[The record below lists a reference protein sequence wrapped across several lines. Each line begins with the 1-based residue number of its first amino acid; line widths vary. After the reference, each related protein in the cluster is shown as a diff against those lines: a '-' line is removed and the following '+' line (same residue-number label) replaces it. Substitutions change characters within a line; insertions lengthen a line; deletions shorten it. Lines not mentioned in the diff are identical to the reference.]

1 MISPQVCVCVNST
14 VSGRVCQF
22 WSSTSPHAHTYTHLG
37 GNYCRNPDGFKQP
50 WCYTTDPGKRW
61 ELCPDLTCGK
71 GTPSA
76 VSPVDFTTLE
86 TPSSS
91 ASDSSKPN
99 RTSSPSS
106 SRTPRSS
113 TTSSTTSPR
122 TGPSSTTTSR
132 ATSGST
138 SNYFPSNLD
147 GSLSGWN
154 FFVVGILLFLLL

>member
-1 MISPQVCVCVNST
+1 M
-14 VSGRVCQF
+14 
-22 WSSTSPHAHTYTHLG
+22 TSLHLTL
-37 GNYCRNPDGFKQP
+37 GN
-50 WCYTTDPGKRW
+50 
-61 ELCPDLTCGK
+61 
-71 GTPSA
+71 PSA
-76 VSPVDFTTLE
+76 VSPVDFSTLE

-122 TGPSSTTTSR
+122 TGPSSTTTSQ
-132 ATSGST
+132 ATSG

-154 FFVVGILLFLLL
+154 FFVIGILLLLLLAITVLITCLFYKRRSNYEKFDNGETVPDSESLP

>member
-1 MISPQVCVCVNST
+1 M
-14 VSGRVCQF
+14 
-22 WSSTSPHAHTYTHLG
+22 TSLHLTL
-37 GNYCRNPDGFKQP
+37 GN
-50 WCYTTDPGKRW
+50 
-61 ELCPDLTCGK
+61 
-71 GTPSA
+71 PSA
-76 VSPVDFTTLE
+76 VSPVDFSE

-106 SRTPRSS
+106 SRTPSSS

-122 TGPSSTTTSR
+122 TGPSSTTTSQ

-154 FFVVGILLFLLL
+154 FFVVGILLSLLLAITVLIACLFYKRRSNYEKFDNGETVPDSESLP

>member
-1 MISPQVCVCVNST
+1 M
-14 VSGRVCQF
+14 
-22 WSSTSPHAHTYTHLG
+22 TSLHLTL
-37 GNYCRNPDGFKQP
+37 GN
-50 WCYTTDPGKRW
+50 
-61 ELCPDLTCGK
+61 
-71 GTPSA
+71 PSA
-76 VSPVDFTTLE
+76 VSPVDFSE

-106 SRTPRSS
+106 SRTPSSS

-122 TGPSSTTTSR
+122 TGPSSTTTTSQ
-132 ATSGST
+132 ATSG

-154 FFVVGILLFLLL
+154 FFVVAILLLLAITVLITCLFYKRRSNYEKFDNGKSVTDSESLS

>member
-1 MISPQVCVCVNST
+1 M
-14 VSGRVCQF
+14 
-22 WSSTSPHAHTYTHLG
+22 TSLHLT
-37 GNYCRNPDGFKQP
+37 P
-50 WCYTTDPGKRW
+50 
-61 ELCPDLTCGK
+61 
-71 GTPSA
+71 GTPGA

-106 SRTPRSS
+106 SRTPSSS

-122 TGPSSTTTSR
+122 TGPSSTTTTSQ
-132 ATSGST
+132 ATSG

-154 FFVVGILLFLLL
+154 FFVVAILLLLAITVLITCLFYKRRSNYEKFDNGETVPDSESLP

>member
-1 MISPQVCVCVNST
+1 M
-14 VSGRVCQF
+14 
-22 WSSTSPHAHTYTHLG
+22 TSLHLT
-37 GNYCRNPDGFKQP
+37 P
-50 WCYTTDPGKRW
+50 
-61 ELCPDLTCGK
+61 
-71 GTPSA
+71 GTPGA

-106 SRTPRSS
+106 SRTPSSS

-122 TGPSSTTTSR
+122 TGPSSTTTSQ
-132 ATSGST
+132 ATSG

-154 FFVVGILLFLLL
+154 FVLAGILLLAITVLSTCLFYKRRSNYEKFDNGETVPDSESLPEGP

>member
-1 MISPQVCVCVNST
+1 M
-14 VSGRVCQF
+14 
-22 WSSTSPHAHTYTHLG
+22 TSLYLTLG
-37 GNYCRNPDGFKQP
+37 Y
-50 WCYTTDPGKRW
+50 
-61 ELCPDLTCGK
+61 
-71 GTPSA
+71 PSA
-76 VSPVDFTTLE
+76 VSPVDFSTLE

-106 SRTPRSS
+106 SRTPSSS

-122 TGPSSTTTSR
+122 TGPSSTTTSQ

-154 FFVVGILLFLLL
+154 FFVVGILLLLLAITVLITCLFYKRRSNYEKFHNGKSVPDSESLS

>member
-1 MISPQVCVCVNST
+1 M
-14 VSGRVCQF
+14 
-22 WSSTSPHAHTYTHLG
+22 TSLHLT
-37 GNYCRNPDGFKQP
+37 P
-50 WCYTTDPGKRW
+50 
-61 ELCPDLTCGK
+61 

-76 VSPVDFTTLE
+76 VSPVDFSTLD

-91 ASDSSKPN
+91 ATDSSKPN

-106 SRTPRSS
+106 SRTPSSS

-122 TGPSSTTTSR
+122 TGPSSTTTSQ

-154 FFVVGILLFLLL
+154 FFVVGILFLLLLAITVLITCLFYKRRSNYEKFDNDETVPDSESLP